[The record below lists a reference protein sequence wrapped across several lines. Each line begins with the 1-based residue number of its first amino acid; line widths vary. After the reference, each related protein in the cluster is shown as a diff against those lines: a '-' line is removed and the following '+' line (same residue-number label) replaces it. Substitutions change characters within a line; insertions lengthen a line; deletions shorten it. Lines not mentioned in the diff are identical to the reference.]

1 MFDLTRFL
9 RLARAQWAE
18 YRRTYAWFI
27 GIGVIVHFVLLL
39 VLLSGNDG
47 HRVLTVD
54 SQAAFYRIGLFL
66 TAPIFAARY
75 FQAMAK
81 RESAGLLLMRPAS
94 KLEKWL
100 LAVLVVA
107 VLYPV
112 AYSLAFYI
120 CNAPAALYAQAAAAQ
135 EEALRVAT
143 ELEGRLNSL
152 SPPEFGI
159 YHPGEDF
166 RTWRHGVEFVL
177 LLTSY
182 QAFAVL
188 GSLYFRSF
196 PALKTIVAA
205 FVLLLAMMLVT
216 TLAGGESHLFMA
228 YWTNDRELVPWQQLF
243 FPFAWFAIPALM
255 WLASLFALGERE
267 VA

>member
-39 VLLSGNDG
+39 VLLSGDDG
-47 HRVLTVD
+47 HRMLTVD
-54 SQAAFYRIGLFL
+54 SQSAFYRIGLFL

-75 FQAMAK
+75 FQAMGR

-94 KLEKWL
+94 KFEKWL

-112 AYSLAFYI
+112 VYSLAFYI

-135 EEALRVAT
+135 EDAARVAA
-143 ELEGRLNSL
+143 ELEARLNSL

-166 RTWRHGVEFVL
+166 RTWRGVEFVL
-177 LLTSY
+177 VLTSY

-188 GSLYFRSF
+188 GSLYFRTF

-205 FVLLLAMMLVT
+205 FVLLLSMILVT
-216 TLAGGESHLFMA
+216 TLAGGESRLFMD
-228 YWTNDRELVPWQQLF
+228 YWTNDRQLMPWQQVF
-243 FPFAWFAIPALM
+243 FPFAWFAVPALM